1 MTGIG
6 VEVAA
11 QAARSRALAV
21 LRIRS
26 RALAV
31 ALLPAAVA
39 VVLLAGGSTSH
50 LVGGFWDGARLAMTV
65 LGAVVLLAAG
75 AVALVVARARPA
87 VSPTVAVAE
96 ESAPDLYRMVRDLA
110 DRLDVPAPSA
120 IALTPDCD
128 SWLEDRTHPAHG
140 PPPQK
145 GRDDEIAGVRSSHRR
160 VPAAPVLVIGSP
172 FLWWMRVGELR
183 AVLAP
188 VVAGTGPS
196 AHPDI
201 AAARRF
207 VRGLDAAVA
216 VGSVPG
222 RCPLTRVMCAG
233 VAWVARLLLRSCREH
248 ATQMERGVAAAAA
261 ERAQAVDY
269 GLRIVAQEQVGLA
282 YAGWDRLL
290 TRVALPAWRMGRWPS
305 RLDAGVV
312 AALTEL
318 SRRDRL
324 AEGFASRLGERPAC
338 DLLEEPGAVDEA
350 ASLLAARLFH
360 GGPAE
365 TGQDWSP
372 VDWQEY
378 PEEVVDRKW
387 RLDAARL
394 HRVLDAQGV
403 SRTPGTA
410 PPESHGPTLSR
421 VLAHLSAPGHT
432 GPTPHPPAADRPTTS
447 TPTYSPAPTTA
458 ADGGPTS
465 ADDTDAV
472 EHGREQGP
480 TRAAADGLAPAG
492 TAAPLRDPAST
503 EAGAVGHGRE
513 QGPARADADGLAPA
527 KPAAPPQDPAST
539 DLTPVPPTDGVVT
552 TGGPASPDD
561 AGTVQPESAAQ
572 EDGLAP
578 AAPAPVPP
586 PPDAAIAADPHREP
600 PPADV
605 PVAAPPAPSSAD
617 VPVAEQPAPSP
628 ADAPAAAPHAPASAD
643 VPVAEQPAPS
653 PADVPV
659 AEQPAPSPADAPAAE
674 QHAPPPADASPTAP
688 HPPPPADA
696 LAAGQHH
703 PGPPD
708 DPAAAERETAA
719 APRGTSAVDD
729 ERDADGADAM
739 GESTDGE
746 AETLAAALTAELAR
760 EEAAAPQSR
769 STPDATPWDD
779 TALPLFPLQP
789 PRSARELLTD
799 HVTAMVCCAAIDTA
813 GAVPGLD
820 WLDGP
825 SLLINGERAADL
837 TPRVLSLVEDGD
849 PAPLRAWL
857 VKSGIRPEKPV
868 RLV

>member
-1 MTGIG
+1 MG
-6 VEVAA
+6 VEAGA

-39 VVLLAGGSTSH
+39 VVLLAGGSTGR
-50 LVGGFWDGARLAMTV
+50 LTGPGWDAARW
-65 LGAVVLLAAG
+65 AVCVVALLVLLAAG
-75 AVALVVARARPA
+75 GFALVVARARPA
-87 VSPTVAVAE
+87 VSPTVPIAE
-96 ESAPDLYRMVRDLA
+96 QAAPDLYRLVRDLA

-140 PPPQK
+140 PPPPPDDPDEPPGL
-145 GRDDEIAGVRSSHRR
+145 GRRVHRR
-160 VPAAPVLVIGSP
+160 TQAAPVLVIGSP

-196 AHPDI
+196 AHPDL

-216 VGSVPG
+216 VASAPG
-222 RCPLTRVMCAG
+222 RGPLTRLPGAG
-233 VAWVARLLLRSCREH
+233 VGWLARLLLRGCREH
-248 ATQMERGVAAAAA
+248 AAEMERGVAAAAA

-365 TGQDWSP
+365 QGPDWSP

-387 RLDAARL
+387 RTDAARL
-394 HRVLDAQGV
+394 HRVLDTLGV
-403 SRTPGTA
+403 RRTA
-410 PPESHGPTLSR
+410 PDAQGPTLAR
-421 VLAHLSAPGHT
+421 VLDHLT
-432 GPTPHPPAADRPTTS
+432 GRPHQPHDPHQPHEGLTPQPRKHL
-447 TPTYSPAPTTA
+447 
-458 ADGGPTS
+458 GP
-465 ADDTDAV
+465 D
-472 EHGREQGP
+472 
-480 TRAAADGLAPAG
+480 L
-492 TAAPLRDPAST
+492 DP
-503 EAGAVGHGRE
+503 
-513 QGPARADADGLAPA
+513 DADM
-527 KPAAPPQDPAST
+527 DPDLDDGT
-539 DLTPVPPTDGVVT
+539 DPDQL
-552 TGGPASPDD
+552 SPSNPRC
-561 AGTVQPESAAQ
+561 A
-572 EDGLAP
+572 
-578 AAPAPVPP
+578 
-586 PPDAAIAADPHREP
+586 
-600 PPADV
+600 
-605 PVAAPPAPSSAD
+605 
-617 VPVAEQPAPSP
+617 
-628 ADAPAAAPHAPASAD
+628 
-643 VPVAEQPAPS
+643 
-653 PADVPV
+653 
-659 AEQPAPSPADAPAAE
+659 
-674 QHAPPPADASPTAP
+674 
-688 HPPPPADA
+688 A
-696 LAAGQHH
+696 LAAGLT
-703 PGPPD
+703 D
-708 DPAAAERETAA
+708 ELTREEETAA
-719 APRGTSAVDD
+719 T
-729 ERDADGADAM
+729 
-739 GESTDGE
+739 
-746 AETLAAALTAELAR
+746 
-760 EEAAAPQSR
+760 AAPPTAAPAAT
-769 STPDATPWDD
+769 TPDIPLWDD
-779 TALPLFPLQP
+779 GTLPLFPLQT
-789 PRSARELLTD
+789 PRTPRELLAD
-799 HVTAMVCCAAIDTA
+799 HITAMVCCAAMDTA
-813 GAVPGLD
+813 GATPGLD

-825 SLLINGERAADL
+825 SLLIKGERAADL
-837 TPRVLSLVEDGD
+837 APKVLSLIEDGD

-857 VKSGIRPEKPV
+857 TEVGIRPEKPV